1 MKTAVISFNSK
12 GDTIARRIGERLE
25 VSIYRKAPE
34 TSYDLSSLT
43 EELMKEYEAV
53 IFIASTGIAV
63 RAIAPHIKSKA
74 TDPAV
79 LVVDIFGKHVIS
91 LLSGHLG
98 GANELT
104 LKVAEIL
111 QAVPVITTA
120 TDILDITAPDVIAKR
135 EGLVIENL
143 KGVKK
148 IAALLI
154 EGKRV
159 AFYDEE
165 NKIAAPKGYINDL
178 GASEAVV
185 VVTNKAVSEYEAKGK
200 EVLKL
205 IRKNIVLG
213 IGCRKDYPTE
223 KMKELVLEKLRERNI
238 DYRAVK
244 AVGTVEIKS
253 GEKAIVYLAE
263 FLEAELK
270 IFKLEEIK
278 AVQHKY
284 EGSDFVEKTLGV
296 RAVCEPCAE
305 LCGGKVLT
313 EKLALEGM
321 TLCIGGDGWENYML

>member
-1 MKTAVISFNSK
+1 MKTAIISFNSK
-12 GDTIARRIGERLE
+12 GDIIAQRIEEQLE
-25 VSIYRKAPE
+25 VNIYRKVPE
-34 TSYDLSSLT
+34 TSFDLSNLT
-43 EELMKEYEAV
+43 KELMKEYEAI

-63 RAIAPHIKSKA
+63 RAIAPYIKSKA

-120 TDILDITAPDVIAKR
+120 TDILDVTAPDVIAKR
-135 EGLVIENL
+135 EGLVIEDL
-143 KGVKK
+143 KGVKR

-165 NKIAAPKGYINDL
+165 NKIALPKGYVS
-178 GASEAVV
+178 ASEPSEAAIVI
-185 VVTNKAVSEYEAKGK
+185 TNKAVSAYEVKGK
-200 EVLKL
+200 EILKL

-213 IGCRKDYPTE
+213 IGCRKDYTPE
-223 KMKELVLEKLRERNI
+223 KMKALVIEKMRERNI
-238 DYRAVK
+238 DYRAVR

-253 GEKAIVYLAE
+253 GEKAIVCLAE
-263 FLEAELK
+263 FLKAELK